1 LGGLVSRSQSR
12 SLEVGVGCEAV
23 EVVDNNVIKQFV
35 LLLNTASN
43 LTTSETNRLQETAQ
57 HRDITTTKH
66 RISWMVATEDSIRPD
81 SK

>member
-43 LTTSETNRLQETAQ
+43 LTTSETN
-57 HRDITTTKH
+57 
-66 RISWMVATEDSIRPD
+66 
-81 SK
+81 